1 MQQLIKDFEN
11 YLIDEEGQIFS
22 LLSHKF
28 LKHNIKKDGY
38 HEISL
43 YKDGKRTTKKVH
55 RLVAECFLPNPNN
68 YPEIN
73 HKDENK
79 DNNTFNNLEW
89 CDGKYN
95 TNYGTGNQRRSSAM
109 DNKKI
114 CVKQYDLEGNFIKEY
129 PSMKE
134 AERQT
139 GISTGSISKVCSQQR
154 KSAGG
159 YIWTKEM

>member
-1 MQQLIKDFEN
+1 MRELTKENIKEFNELYHNFHDSYIYNISYDINKSQIEL
-11 YLIDEEGQIFS
+11 LIDVQWKGEPI
-22 LLSHKF
+22 
-28 LKHNIKKDGY
+28 LK
-38 HEISL
+38 E
-43 YKDGKRTTKKVH
+43 
-55 RLVAECFLPNPNN
+55 
-68 YPEIN
+68 
-73 HKDENK
+73 
-79 DNNTFNNLEW
+79 
-89 CDGKYN
+89 DGKYN